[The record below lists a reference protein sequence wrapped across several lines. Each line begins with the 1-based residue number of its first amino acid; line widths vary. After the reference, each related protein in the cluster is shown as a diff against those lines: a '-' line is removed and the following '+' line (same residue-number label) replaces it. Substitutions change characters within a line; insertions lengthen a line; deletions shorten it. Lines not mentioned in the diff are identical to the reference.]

1 MTFDD
6 RLIISP
12 TFYDIAK
19 SQSFICIHMSG
30 VLARK
35 RQRDAMLTRYM
46 HVDCTLISYYLA
58 KKMKKEESVLKVK
71 FWTIIVCCTILTHVS
86 NCANIVSIQYS

>member
-58 KKMKKEESVLKVK
+58 NKNEKRRISFESKVLDYNSLLYYFNTCLKL
-71 FWTIIVCCTILTHVS
+71 C
-86 NCANIVSIQYS
+86 